1 MKALLRFLQT
11 PLSLL
16 LDLIAPRSC
25 AACGAEALPLPN
37 AFCKECDAACT
48 PLARESEGAWA
59 LFSFEGPVQRAVH
72 RVKYERN
79 DQAASAL
86 GTMLGARLPPEF
98 SSFELVVPIPV
109 GSRRLRERGFDQAGI
124 LARGVSGSL
133 GLRFAPLGL
142 RRQRETQAL
151 AKMARE
157 ERHAAI
163 SGAFVASSLVRARS
177 VLLVDDVVTTGATTN
192 EAKEALLVA
201 GATSIAVICLG
212 KTLKRLG

>member
-1 MKALLRFLQT
+1 MKTLFHILRSPLL
-11 PLSLL
+11 LL
-16 LDLIAPRSC
+16 LDLIAPRGC
-25 AACGAEALPLPN
+25 AACGVEALPLPN
-37 AFCKECDAACT
+37 AFCNECDAACT
-48 PLARESEGAWA
+48 LLARESEGVWA

-86 GTMLGARLPPEF
+86 GAMLGARLPREL
-98 SSFELVVPIPV
+98 SSFDLVVPIPV
-109 GSRRLRERGFDQAGI
+109 GRRRLRERGFDQAGI
-124 LARGVSGSL
+124 LARGVSDSL

-142 RRQRETQAL
+142 CRQRETKAL

-157 ERHAAI
+157 DRQVAI
-163 SGAFVASSLVRARS
+163 SGAFVASPVVRDRR

-192 EAKEALLVA
+192 EAKEALFAA
-201 GATSIAVICLG
+201 GATSIVVICIG